1 MDAPKNVSHV
11 SAPREMR
18 HETDAPDPGTALET
32 TRETAT
38 TKLLIAKVLARSQ
51 VRQPVRQPVRQ
62 GFEPVRQPV
71 RQPPENLTSRRDC
84 SQGEQVGASVV
95 PAHIRAALELG
106 GYERDLT
113 EWTPGA
119 CQRFLNQLKAEWPAF
134 KVNGWHGLK
143 MPDNFPVEFRD
154 AVQSAYVLALQGGD
168 E

>member
-1 MDAPKNVSHV
+1 MDAPQNVSHV

-18 HETDAPDPGTALET
+18 HETDAPDRGT
-32 TRETAT
+32 TRETCHETAT
-38 TKLLIAKVLARSQ
+38 TKLLVAKVLARSQ

-62 GFEPVRQPV
+62 GFDSVRQPV
-71 RQPPENLTSRRDC
+71 RQTPENLTSSRA
-84 SQGEQVGASVV
+84 SPQGGQVGASVV
-95 PAHIRAALELG
+95 PAHVRAALELG

-119 CQRFLNQLKAEWPAF
+119 CQSFLNQLKAEWPAF

-154 AVQSAYVLALQGGD
+154 AVQSVYVLAMQGD
-168 E
+168 EP